1 MRQLVQR
8 GAGAMLWVLLL
19 AASISRA
26 EPNALR
32 AIDISRDGDRIVIRA
47 QLSHALTTLPPSFA
61 TITPP
66 RIVIDLPD
74 TVNATSTMRQ
84 SLDLGD
90 VRHVDIV
97 QAGTR
102 TRIVINLK
110 RPIPH
115 SSRLHDKEVQVV
127 LGESATTTT
136 PVTASAAE
144 KVAKSL
150 AKETQS
156 WTSIFVVVMT
166 VPGVSLLIWR
176 ASSLRLMFVAKGRWW

>member
-8 GAGAMLWVLLL
+8 AGAMFWVLLL

-90 VRHVDIV
+90 VRHV
-97 QAGTR
+97 
-102 TRIVINLK
+102 
-110 RPIPH
+110 
-115 SSRLHDKEVQVV
+115 EWVV
-127 LGESATTTT
+127 
-136 PVTASAAE
+136 
-144 KVAKSL
+144 
-150 AKETQS
+150 
-156 WTSIFVVVMT
+156 
-166 VPGVSLLIWR
+166 
-176 ASSLRLMFVAKGRWW
+176 